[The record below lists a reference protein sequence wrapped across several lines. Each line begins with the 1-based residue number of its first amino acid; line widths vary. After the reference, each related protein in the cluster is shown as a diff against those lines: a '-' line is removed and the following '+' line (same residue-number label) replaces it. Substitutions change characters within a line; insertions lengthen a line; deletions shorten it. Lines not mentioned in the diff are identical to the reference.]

1 MQAWR
6 DLGAAFGPL
15 ATGFLLTTVSA
26 EIQHGAIAIAL
37 AGGGGGSLLDAGSV
51 EVKRARA

>member
-37 AGGGGGSLLDAGSV
+37 TGRGGSLLDAGSV

>member
-37 AGGGGGSLLDAGSV
+37 TGGVVCWMLAPS
-51 EVKRARA
+51 K